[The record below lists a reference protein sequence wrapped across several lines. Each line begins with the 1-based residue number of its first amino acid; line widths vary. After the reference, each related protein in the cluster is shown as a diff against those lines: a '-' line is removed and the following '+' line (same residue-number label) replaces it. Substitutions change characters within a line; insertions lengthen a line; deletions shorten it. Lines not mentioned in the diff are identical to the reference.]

1 MKVELTEAVWLEE
14 RGAITLHEL
23 AECSG
28 LSESELKDLVAL
40 GAIEPVDPDAGQ
52 WDFAARCIIAARAAC
67 RLRDDFE
74 LDVQG
79 LALVM
84 SLLDRVEELETELKR
99 LHARVPRLP
108 RLLP

>member
-1 MKVELTEAVWLEE
+1 MNIELTEAVWLEE
-14 RGAITLHEL
+14 RGFVTLQEL

-28 LSESELKDLVAL
+28 LSEPELTDLVAL
-40 GAIEPVDPDAGQ
+40 GAIEPVDPDARQ
-52 WDFAARCIIAARAAC
+52 PNFAARCITAARAAC

-79 LALVM
+79 LALIM

-99 LHARVPRLP
+99 LHAHVPRLP
-108 RLLP
+108 RLR

>member
-14 RGAITLHEL
+14 RGAITLGEL

-28 LSESELKDLVAL
+28 LTEPELKDLVAL
-40 GAIEPVDPDAGQ
+40 GAIEPVDPDAQ
-52 WDFAARCIIAARAAC
+52 HWNFAARCIVSARAAC
-67 RLRDDFE
+67 RLRNDFE

-84 SLLDRVEELETELKR
+84 SLLDRVEELETELQH
-99 LHARVPRLP
+99 LHARVPRML
-108 RLLP
+108 R

>member
-1 MKVELTEAVWLEE
+1 MKVELTEALWLEE
-14 RGAITLHEL
+14 RGAITLREL

-28 LSESELKDLVAL
+28 LTEPELQDLVAL
-40 GAIEPVDPDAGQ
+40 GAIEPVDPDAQ
-52 WDFAARCIIAARAAC
+52 HWNFAARWIVSARAAC

-99 LHARVPRLP
+99 LHAHVPRVSRML
-108 RLLP
+108 R

>member
-14 RGAITLHEL
+14 RGVVTLTEL

-28 LSESELKDLVAL
+28 LSEPELEDLVAL
-40 GAIEPVDPDAGQ
+40 GAIEPVDPEAQQ
-52 WDFAARCIIAARAAC
+52 WNFAARCIVAARAAC
-67 RLRDDFE
+67 RLRNDFE

-84 SLLDRVEELETELKR
+84 SLLDRVEELEAELAR
-99 LHARVPRLP
+99 QHARAPRML
-108 RLLP
+108 R

>member
-28 LSESELKDLVAL
+28 LSEPELKDLVAL
-40 GAIEPVDPDAGQ
+40 GAIEPVDPDAEQ

-99 LHARVPRLP
+99 LHAHVPRLP
-108 RLLP
+108 RMLP